1 MFSTL
6 ELSSLLIRNPFSGP
20 SRKGESF
27 FGLSFHSM
35 SFYHEEVLQS
45 RGPDIWGSHARKL
58 GEDISVI
65 SEKLGHNNI
74 TVTRRYL
81 GITED
86 DVNRVEERVQ
96 L

>member
-1 MFSTL
+1 MGFKAKGIQHLDFT
-6 ELSSLLIRNPFSGP
+6 SLLIRNPFSGP

-27 FGLSFHSM
+27 LGLSFQNM
-35 SFYHEEVLQS
+35 PFYHEEALLS
-45 RGPDIWGSHARKL
+45 LGPETWGSHARKL

-81 GITED
+81 GIAED
-86 DVNRVEERVQ
+86 EVK
-96 L
+96 